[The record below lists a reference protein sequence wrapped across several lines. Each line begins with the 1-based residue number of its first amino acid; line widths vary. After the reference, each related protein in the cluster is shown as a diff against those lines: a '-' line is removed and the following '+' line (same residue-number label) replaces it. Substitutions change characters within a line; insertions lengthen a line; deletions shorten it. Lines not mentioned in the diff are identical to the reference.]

1 VRRRFFAPLALAA
14 AVITGTTGCTLNA
27 EIATMKAYDPSD
39 GVGTDIGDLALRN
52 ILLIANDRGE
62 ANLVMTVVN
71 PSGET
76 VSLNVQFEKG
86 SGRIT
91 ETLTIPSDP
100 VRTRFGDEPS
110 ESLIVGGANLELGGL
125 FPMYFEYGAF
135 PGELVFVPV
144 LDGSL
149 AEYELLVP

>member
-1 VRRRFFAPLALAA
+1 MRRRFFAPLALAA
-14 AVITGTTGCTLNA
+14 AVITGTTGCTLSA
-27 EIATMKAYDPSD
+27 EIATMKDYDPSD

-76 VSLNVQFEKG
+76 VALNVQFEQG
-86 SGRIT
+86 SERTT
-91 ETLTIPSDP
+91 ETLTIPGDP
-100 VRTRFGDEPS
+100 VRSRFGDEPS
-110 ESLIVGGANLELGGL
+110 ESLIVSGSNLTLGGL